1 MAAMAAFS
9 AEKTIALYF
18 VTPYG
23 PYFDFTED
31 ELAHMNVH
39 GFLEEAARVHGSE
52 RAALGAEVELIT
64 RVARR
69 VAAQGSAHVIDM
81 LEASRSSSLRT
92 SPDFT
97 HDGVHLS
104 PAGNAVLGKL
114 IAARIARDVERRS
127 GDGD

>member
-1 MAAMAAFS
+1 MAAFC

-23 PYFDFTED
+23 PYFDFTDE
-31 ELAHMNVH
+31 ELAGMSVQ

-69 VAAQGSAHVIDM
+69 VAARGSAHVIDM
-81 LEASRSSSLRT
+81 LDASRGSSLRT

-97 HDGVHLS
+97 PDGVHLS
-104 PAGNAVLGKL
+104 PAGNAALGRL
-114 IAARIARDVERRS
+114 IAARIARDLKRRS